1 MANSR
6 IVSDYTTGKMKL
18 VKHYSSFSVTHA
30 KIDTFGI

>member
-1 MANSR
+1 MANNR
-6 IVSDYTTGKMKL
+6 ISSDYTMGTMKL